1 MQVAADKQNSNLKIF
16 LLSDKNLQLFQII
29 CFDNIKNWKK

>member
-1 MQVAADKQNSNLKIF
+1 MQVAADKWNSNLKIF

>member
-1 MQVAADKQNSNLKIF
+1 MQVAADKRNSNLKIF